1 MRISTRRYFTRW
13 PRLAVAILALPY
25 GMHPARASGNDAVA
39 TASEAITSDAARQY
53 VSALA
58 DDTFEGRAAGS
69 RGGRAAGL
77 YIVKELQAH
86 GLKGAA
92 AKGFYQPF
100 DGGLS
105 NILAIVEGSDPELK
119 NQIILIGAHYDHVG
133 YGNSRNSYG
142 PIGHIHNGADDN
154 ASGVAGLLEVVAAF
168 AKLPQPP
175 KRSVLFAFWDGEEL
189 GLVGSKYWVEHP
201 TLPLNRVTTMIN
213 IDMIGRLRGN
223 RLDVYGSRTSRGFR
237 RLVSEQNAGLNLTL
251 NFDPE
256 LKANSDHYPFYSKH
270 VPYLFLHTGLHN
282 DYHRPSDD
290 VDKINVDGVRQS
302 SLLLFKLTYELA
314 QRSHLNGYRPSSRT
328 ESTWTVQSLEQP
340 MSALPGRLGVTW
352 DERANGPGLL
362 VTRVNAGSPAAK
374 AGVRSGDRITRAAG
388 REIASA
394 EDFRAIVLSTI
405 SPLALTVQR
414 RGSEKPL
421 ELTVA
426 LSGHPIRLGITWRDD
441 EAEPDSVIVARVVPG
456 SPADRAG
463 LRVGERL
470 YQVNGASIAGSADCG
485 RRLAE
490 ITGPME
496 FEVENRGRIRTVK
509 VEPLTVSPGIGTPD
523 ATPIPEPQGVGRDS

>member
-1 MRISTRRYFTRW
+1 MLTSPCRYSALW
-13 PRLAVAILALPY
+13 PRLVVALLALPY
-25 GMHPARASGNDAVA
+25 CAHPARASGNDAIA
-39 TASEAITSDAARQY
+39 AASEAITSDAARQY

-77 YIVKELQAH
+77 YIVKELQSH

-92 AKGFYQPF
+92 AKGFYQSF

-105 NILAIVEGSDPELK
+105 NILAVVEGSDPELK
-119 NQIILIGAHYDHVG
+119 NQYILISAHYDHVG

-154 ASGVAGLLEVVAAF
+154 ASGVAGLLEVAAAF

-201 TLPLNRVTTMIN
+201 TVPLGRVATMLN
-213 IDMIGRLRGN
+213 VDMIGRLRGN
-223 RLDVYGSRTSRGFR
+223 RMDVYGSRTSRGFR
-237 RLVSEQNAGLNLTL
+237 RLVSQQNAGLDLTL

-256 LKANSDHYPFYSKH
+256 LKSNSDHYPFYAKQ

-302 SLLLFKLTYELA
+302 ALLLFKLTYELA
-314 QRSHLNGYRPSSRT
+314 QQPRLSGYRPSSRT
-328 ESTWTVQSLEQP
+328 ESTWALQSLEQP
-340 MSALPGRLGVTW
+340 LSALPGRLGLTW
-352 DERANGPGLL
+352 DDRAAGPGLL
-362 VTRVNAGSPAAK
+362 VARVNAGGPAAK
-374 AGVRSGDRITRAAG
+374 AGIRSGDRITWAAG

-394 EDFRAIVLSTI
+394 EEFRATVLSAI
-405 SPLALTVQR
+405 SPLALSVER

-426 LSGHPIRLGITWRDD
+426 LTGQPIRLGITWRDD

-463 LRVGERL
+463 LRVGERI
-470 YQVNGASIAGSADCG
+470 YQINGASVAGSADCG

-490 ITGPME
+490 ITGLME
-496 FEVENRGRIRTVK
+496 FEVENHGRIRTVK
-509 VEPLTVSPGIGTPD
+509 VEPLTVSPGTGSP
-523 ATPIPEPQGVGRDS
+523 AK